1 MQESSTLTRA
11 AGFDRPNARTAPL
24 RRNNPAQ
31 KLRSVLGVFLTFCL
45 LIALLPV
52 SAFAAKETT
61 PCGEIAAN
69 LPVVRIG
76 WYEDSYHSTGD
87 DGQRSGY
94 GYEYEQSLAAYTGWQ
109 YDYVKGN
116 WDELLAKLQRGEID
130 MMSALTYTDERAQKM
145 LFSELPISTERY
157 YLYANLDSSDISAT
171 DFSTIDGKRVGV
183 MNNSFEADQLTAWE
197 EASGIKTRHV
207 YFSSI
212 KQATSLAKS
221 HKIDCIV
228 SMETPRWSSVDL
240 SALTAIGSSQVYFG
254 ISKSR
259 PDIKTQLDNALLSLQ
274 SIRPFY
280 ADELY
285 QKYLATQFVATATD
299 DEKKWL
305 AQHGSI
311 KVGFLDLDPGISVLN
326 RDTGELSGVI
336 TDYITAATH
345 CLENQRLDFKL
356 KPYHS
361 AEELLQALGSGE
373 IDMIFHVNQNP
384 YYAEENKLALS
395 NTVLTLPV
403 VAISAQNAFNEDA
416 KNRVAIEKSR
426 VALYSY
432 VSYSYPQWEIVEC
445 ATQEDAERAV
455 KNGDADCLLAG
466 RTGEAMRYYNDT
478 SLHSLLLSKPGNVS
492 FAVCKGNTTLL
503 SILNKTL
510 TTMPTSKLSNAVT
523 IYEESARK
531 VTFMD
536 YVRDNLFIAAM
547 TIIVPF
553 LIVVFAILMLLRRA
567 RLSERKAMAAMQ
579 RAKEADAAKSS
590 FLFNMSHD
598 IRTPMSAILG
608 FSELA
613 EKKIDDPELV
623 RDYLSKIQMSGRGML
638 SILDNVLELSRIES
652 RKIVL
657 EETPQ
662 EADSVLDAC
671 MVMMSTE
678 AQRKHHT
685 ITVDKEIEHP
695 YVYLD
700 KARATEIAVNLMSNA
715 IKYTA
720 DGGSIRCTLR
730 QYPHERAG
738 WIYQELSVADNG
750 IGMSEEFQQHVFEP
764 FVRERSSTLSGVHG
778 TGLGMG
784 IVKNLVDLM
793 EGTVTIDSKL
803 GEGTTITVKIPVRL
817 ATAED
822 MKPKAS
828 DGSSDADAAKL
839 RGMRVL
845 LAEDND
851 LNAEIAI
858 TLLEEEGIVV
868 ERARDG
874 VECVDKIE
882 ASPADH
888 YALVLMDI
896 QMPIMNGFEATAKI
910 RELTDEYKAR
920 IPIIAMTANAFSEDR
935 AKSLAAGMD
944 DHLSKPIDMG
954 ELIAVLLRYV

>member
-11 AGFDRPNARTAPL
+11 AGFNHHNARTAPL
-24 RRNNPAQ
+24 KRNAAQ
-31 KLRSVLGVFLTFCL
+31 KLRAILGIIISTCL

-61 PCGEIAAN
+61 SCGEIAAN

-87 DGQRSGY
+87 NGQRSGY

-109 YDYVKGN
+109 YEYVKGN
-116 WDELLAKLQRGEID
+116 WDELFAMLERGEID
-130 MMSALTYTDERAQKM
+130 MMSALTYSDERAQKM
-145 LFSELPISTERY
+145 LFSELPISTEHY
-157 YLYANLDSSDISAT
+157 YLYANLKSSDISAT
-171 DFSTIDGKRVGV
+171 DFSTIDDKRVGV
-183 MNNSFEADQLTAWE
+183 LNNSFEAKQLAAWE
-197 EASGIKTRHV
+197 KKNGIKTRHV

-228 SMETPRWSSVDL
+228 SMETPRWSSVGL
-240 SALTAIGSSQVYFG
+240 SAITAIGSSQVYFA

-259 PDIKTQLDNALLSLQ
+259 PDLKTQLDSALFSLQ
-274 SIRPFY
+274 SSRPFY

-305 AQHGSI
+305 ARHGAI
-311 KVGFLDLDPGISVLN
+311 KVGFLDLDPGISELN
-326 RDTGELSGVI
+326 RDTGKLSGVI
-336 TDYITAATH
+336 TDYITAARS

-356 KPYHS
+356 KPYRS
-361 AEELLQALGSGE
+361 TEELLQALSGGD
-373 IDMIFHVNQNP
+373 IDMIFHINQNP

-403 VAISAQNAFNEDA
+403 VAISAQSGFDEDA
-416 KNRVAIEKSR
+416 KNRVAIEKNC
-426 VALYSY
+426 VGLYSY
-432 VSYSYPQWEIVEC
+432 VSYNYPQWEIVEC
-445 ATQEDAERAV
+445 DTQDDVERAV
-455 KNGDADCLLAG
+455 KNGDADCLIAA

-478 SLHSLLLSKPGNVS
+478 SLHSLFLSKPGNVS
-492 FAVCKGNTTLL
+492 FAVRKGNTTLL

-536 YVRDNLFIAAM
+536 YVRDNLVIFVTTLIGA
-547 TIIVPF
+547 F
-553 LIVVFAILMLLRRA
+553 LIVVFVILMLLRRA
-567 RLSERKAMAAMQ
+567 RLSERKATTAMQ

-623 RDYLSKIQMSGRGML
+623 RDYLGKIQMSGRGML
-638 SILDNVLELSRIES
+638 SILDNVLELSRIEA

-662 EADSVLDAC
+662 EAGSVLDAS

-678 AQRKHHT
+678 AQHKHHT

-700 KARATEIAVNLMSNA
+700 KARATEIAVNLLSNA

-750 IGMSEEFQQHVFEP
+750 IGISEEFQQHVFEP
-764 FVRERSSTLSGVHG
+764 FAREKSSTLSGVHG

-793 EGTVTIDSKL
+793 EGTVVIDSKL
-803 GEGTTITVKIPVRL
+803 GEGTTVTVKIPVRL

-822 MKPKAS
+822 MKPNKAS
-828 DGSSDADAAKL
+828 GGSGDADAAKL

-858 TLLEEEGIVV
+858 TLLEEEGIAV

-874 VECVDKIE
+874 VECIDKLE

-910 RELTDEYKAR
+910 RELTDERKAR

-935 AKSLAAGMD
+935 AKSFAAGMD
-944 DHLSKPIDMG
+944 DHLSKPINMG
-954 ELIAVLLRYV
+954 ELIATLLRYA

>member
-24 RRNNPAQ
+24 ERNAVQ
-31 KLRSVLGVFLTFCL
+31 KLRAVLGIIISICL

-52 SAFAAKETT
+52 SAFASKETT
-61 PCGEIAAN
+61 PCGEVAAN

-76 WYEDSYHSTGD
+76 WYDDPYHSKSD
-87 DGQRSGY
+87 SGQRSGY
-94 GYEYEQSLAAYTGWQ
+94 AYEYEQSLAAYTGWQ
-109 YDYVKGN
+109 YEYVEGD
-116 WDELLAKLQRGEID
+116 WDELLAKLENGKID
-130 MMSALTYTDERAQKM
+130 MLSALTRTDQRAEKM
-145 LFSELPISTERY
+145 LFSDLPIGNEHY
-157 YLYANLDSSDISAT
+157 YLYTNLKSSSISAT
-171 DFSTIDGKRVGV
+171 DFSTIDGKRIGI
-183 MNNSFEADQLTAWE
+183 MNNSYEADQLTAWE
-197 EASGIKTRHV
+197 KSKGIKTQHV
-207 YFSSI
+207 YFSSS
-212 KQATSLAKS
+212 KEAKSLAQH
-221 HKIDCIV
+221 HKIDCIL
-228 SMETPRWSSVDL
+228 SMETPRWSDIGL
-240 SALTAIGSSQVYFG
+240 SALTAIGGSDVYIG

-259 PDIKTQLDNALLSLQ
+259 PELKTQLDSALFSLQ
-274 SIRPFY
+274 SNNPFY
-280 ADELY
+280 TDELY
-285 QKYLATQFVATATD
+285 QKYLATQLVATASG

-305 AQHGSI
+305 SQHGAI
-311 KVGFLDLDPGISVLN
+311 KVGFLDFDPGISELN
-326 RDTGELSGVI
+326 RDTGKLSGVI
-336 TDYITAATH
+336 TDYITAAKS

-356 KPYHS
+356 KPYRS
-361 AEELLQALGSGE
+361 AEELLQALSSGD

-384 YYAEENKLALS
+384 YFAEENKLALS
-395 NTVLTLPV
+395 SAVLTLPV
-403 VAISAQNAFNEDA
+403 VAVSSQNGFDEDA

-426 VALYSY
+426 VGLNSY
-432 VSYSYPQWEIVEC
+432 VTYNYPQWEIVEC
-445 ATQEDAERAV
+445 DTQDDVERAV
-455 KNGDADCLLAG
+455 KNGDADCLIVA

-478 SLHSLLLSKPGNVS
+478 SLHSLFLSKPGNMS

-536 YVRDNLFIAAM
+536 YVRDNLVIFATTLIGA
-547 TIIVPF
+547 F
-553 LIVVFAILMLLRRA
+553 LIVLFVILMLLRRA
-567 RLSERKAMAAMQ
+567 RLSERKATVAMQ

-623 RDYLSKIQMSGRGML
+623 RDYLGKIQMSGRGML

-685 ITVDKEIEHP
+685 ITIDKEIEHP

-700 KARATEIAVNLMSNA
+700 KARATEIAVNLLSNA

-730 QYPHERAG
+730 QYPHERTG
-738 WIYQELSVADNG
+738 WICQELTIADNG

-764 FVRERSSTLSGVHG
+764 FAREKSSTLSGVHG

-793 EGTVTIDSKL
+793 EGTVAIDSKL
-803 GEGTTITVKIPVRL
+803 GEGTTVTVKTPVHL

-822 MKPKAS
+822 MKLKAS
-828 DGSSDADAAKL
+828 DGSSVADAAKL

-858 TLLEEEGIVV
+858 TLLEEEGISV

-874 VECVDKIE
+874 VECIDKLE
-882 ASPADH
+882 ASPAGH

-910 RELTDEYKAR
+910 RELTDERKAR

-954 ELIAVLLRYV
+954 ELIATLLRYA